1 MTLIL
6 YLFSA
11 ILAFQSTVQSPVYIL
26 DTDDQIAIRVLDT
39 PEIGDQP
46 FRIDRSGNINLPL
59 AGNLRAAGLSAEQLQ
74 VAIVER
80 LKTYLQ
86 EPAVTVTIKEFRS
99 QPVSVLGAFKNPGIV
114 QVHGRKTLFE
124 VISEA
129 GGLSNDAGSRIKI
142 TRRKEVGAIPLPG
155 AAIDETGQFYVAEVA
170 VKSVMD
176 ATDPKQNIQVE
187 PNDTISVPRAELVY
201 VIGAVKHAGGF
212 VLTERAH
219 ISVLEALSMAEGLG
233 PVASAKNAKILRSD
247 EGVSREEIPVDV
259 SKILTGK
266 AADVPMRANDIL
278 FIPTS
283 GTKSGTLR
291 GIEAAIQLGTGLAI
305 YRPIR

>member
-1 MTLIL
+1 MRIL
-6 YLFSA
+6 LFVFGA
-11 ILAFQSTVQSPVYIL
+11 IMAGQAAAQAPAYIL
-26 DTDDQIAIRVLDT
+26 DTNDQIVIHVLDAT
-39 PEIGDQP
+39 EIGDQP
-46 FRIDRSGNINLPL
+46 YRIDKSGNINVPL
-59 AGNLRAAGLSAEQLQ
+59 AGNLRAAGLSVEQLQ
-74 VAIVER
+74 VAIAER

-129 GGLSNDAGSRIKI
+129 GGLSNDAGSSIKI
-142 TRRKEVGAIPLPG
+142 TRRKESGPIPLPG
-155 AAIDETGQFYVAEVA
+155 AAIDETGQFYVAEIA

-187 PNDTISVPRAELVY
+187 VDDTISVPRAELVY

-219 ISVLEALSMAEGLG
+219 ISVLEALSRAEGLG
-233 PVASAKNAKILRSD
+233 PVASAKNAKILRTE
-247 EGVSREEIPVDV
+247 EGVSRKEIPVDV
-259 SKILTGK
+259 NKILTGK
-266 AADVPMRANDIL
+266 AADVPMQANDIL

>member
-11 ILAFQSTVQSPVYIL
+11 ILAFQSTVQSSVYIL

-142 TRRKEVGAIPLPG
+142 TRRK
-155 AAIDETGQFYVAEVA
+155 
-170 VKSVMD
+170 
-176 ATDPKQNIQVE
+176 
-187 PNDTISVPRAELVY
+187 
-201 VIGAVKHAGGF
+201 
-212 VLTERAH
+212 
-219 ISVLEALSMAEGLG
+219 
-233 PVASAKNAKILRSD
+233 
-247 EGVSREEIPVDV
+247 
-259 SKILTGK
+259 
-266 AADVPMRANDIL
+266 
-278 FIPTS
+278 
-283 GTKSGTLR
+283 
-291 GIEAAIQLGTGLAI
+291 
-305 YRPIR
+305 